1 MADFNFLEQV
11 ALQIKRNRQQ
21 LTDVEDE
28 LSTINYRIH
37 EIPLKISTEST
48 FAKMI
53 GESYIDA
60 TQELQTAKEKLEK
73 EKETLTAK
81 INDDI
86 STFISDFTSPEL
98 VIPLEP
104 NPMIADGNT
113 FFKYK
118 NGSTFKNIFD
128 ILSELLG
135 LSSPILVKDVM
146 FSATEVVIKVTDEY
160 EAKQKFLSSINEV
173 QKTLSIKRRK
183 N

>member
-1 MADFNFLEQV
+1 MVDLNFLEQV
-11 ALQIKRNRQQ
+11 ANQIKRNRQQ

-28 LSTINYRIH
+28 LATVNFRIH

-53 GESYIDA
+53 GEQYVDA
-60 TQELQTAKEKLEK
+60 TQELETAKERLLK
-73 EKETLTAK
+73 EKETLTVK

-86 STFISDFTSPEL
+86 SAFITEFTSPEL

-104 NPMIADGNT
+104 NPLVADGST
-113 FFKYK
+113 FFRYK
-118 NGSTFKNIFD
+118 NGTTFKNVFD

-146 FSATEVVIKVTDEY
+146 FSPTEIVIKVTDEY
-160 EAKQKFLSSINEV
+160 EAKQKFLSSINQV

-183 N
+183 D

>member
-1 MADFNFLEQV
+1 MVDFNLLEQV
-11 ALQIKRNRQQ
+11 AIQIKRNRQQ

-28 LSTINYRIH
+28 LATVNFRIH

-53 GESYIDA
+53 GEQYVDA
-60 TQELQTAKEKLEK
+60 TQELESAKERLLK

-81 INDDI
+81 INGDI
-86 STFISDFTSPEL
+86 SAFISDFISHEL

-104 NPMIADGNT
+104 NPMVVDGST
-113 FFKYK
+113 FFKYR
-118 NGSTFKNIFD
+118 NGNTYKNIFD

-146 FSATEVVIKVTDEY
+146 FSPTEIVIKVTDEY

-173 QKTLSIKRRK
+173 QKTLSIKRTK
-183 N
+183 S